1 MRQETDRQTDR
12 QKDRQI
18 DRETES
24 QRQTEI
30 TKRRKNNESRERA
43 RERER
48 ERERGGGGDKE
59 RAREGEKGT
68 EHFTNRFFI
77 GPDFNFP
84 NQRLL
89 TVFKAVCSLPLA
101 VFNRGAGIMKFPW
114 FTSFCAN
121 CFH

>member
-1 MRQETDRQTDR
+1 MRQ
-12 QKDRQI
+12 K
-18 DRETES
+18 ES
-24 QRQTEI
+24 E
-30 TKRRKNNESRERA
+30 
-43 RERER
+43 
-48 ERERGGGGDKE
+48 GGGG
-59 RAREGEKGT
+59 GEKGT
-68 EHFTNRFFI
+68 EHFANRFFFFI